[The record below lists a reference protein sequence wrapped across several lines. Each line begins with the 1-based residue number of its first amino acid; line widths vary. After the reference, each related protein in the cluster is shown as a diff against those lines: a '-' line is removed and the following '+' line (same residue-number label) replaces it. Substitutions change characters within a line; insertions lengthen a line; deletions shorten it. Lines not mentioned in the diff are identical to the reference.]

1 MSSKSKATTALT
13 AAQISDLLPLAD
25 RRFTI
30 ERGRF
35 LFQEGMD
42 AEDIY
47 LVLSGKVLISK
58 FSIDGRELSL
68 RICGEN
74 DLCGELILFV
84 ERPKFLFNA
93 KIMET
98 AEIAAISKDTIENA
112 ITENNTMAVDLL
124 KWMTNNSRKMQL
136 KFRDLILNG
145 KKGALYSTLI
155 RMANTYGVEKSN
167 GIMINEPFTNQELAN
182 FCGTSRES
190 INRVLNDLKRDSVI
204 STNKGK
210 IILHDINYL
219 RDEINCENCP
229 IEFCRMD

>member
-1 MSSKSKATTALT
+1 
-13 AAQISDLLPLAD
+13 
-25 RRFTI
+25 
-30 ERGRF
+30 
-35 LFQEGMD
+35 
-42 AEDIY
+42 
-47 LVLSGKVLISK
+47 
-58 FSIDGRELSL
+58 
-68 RICGEN
+68 
-74 DLCGELILFV
+74 
-84 ERPKFLFNA
+84 
-93 KIMET
+93 ME
-98 AEIAAISKDTIENA
+98 
-112 ITENNTMAVDLL
+112 
-124 KWMTNNSRKMQL
+124 
-136 KFRDLILNG
+136 